1 MFDLIRSAMAS
12 ADENSVQLQ
21 SNPAFRTPPAPVVK
35 RGSFRGISC
44 FNRLGSLFSPDE
56 LIKLDE
62 QAWAPHPI
70 YNPAK
75 PGRISARSAWNNTSD
90 E

>member
-1 MFDLIRSAMAS
+1 MAS

-21 SNPAFRTPPAPVVK
+21 SNPAFPTPPAPVVK
-35 RGSFRGISC
+35 CGSFHSIPC
-44 FNRLGSLFSPDE
+44 FNRLGSFFSPDE
-56 LIKLDE
+56 LIKFYE
-62 QAWAPHPI
+62 QAQAPHPI

-75 PGRISARSAWNNTSD
+75 PCRISARSALNNTSD